1 MHLDRVRR
9 LRRELQRRGLDGA
22 VCVPGPNLFY
32 LTGLRV
38 KLSERLTL
46 AVIPADARENEGA
59 LQLALLLPELER
71 PQAERALRL
80 PARLHSYRDEE
91 GPDRALAQL
100 MSELKLPRNARLG
113 VEGRRLRAFELWAL
127 QAQRPDIRWVDADE
141 VFMRLRVRKD
151 EPEIERIREALR
163 LTEEALR
170 RALDRGAVRAGH
182 SEREVANALLREL
195 FGVGAEGPSF
205 EPIVASGPNG
215 ASPHAVPSERKLR
228 AGDLVTL
235 DLGAVWQG
243 YFGDLTRNVAV
254 GAIDPELE
262 RVHRVVEE
270 ANAAGREACRPGVPA
285 QEVDR
290 AARRVIE
297 QAGYGDHFIHR
308 TGHGLGLEVHE
319 PPYLVEGNE
328 QPLEPG
334 MVFTVEPGV
343 YLPGK
348 GGARVEDV
356 VLITPEGAETL
367 TRFPRALLRL

>member
-38 KLSERLTL
+38 KPSERLTL
-46 AVIPADARENEGA
+46 AVIPADEGA
-59 LQLALLLPELER
+59 FQLALLLPELER

-80 PARLHSYRDEE
+80 PARLYSYRDEE
-91 GPDRALAQL
+91 GPDHALAQL
-100 MSELKLPRNARLG
+100 MSELKLPRSARLG

-127 QAQRPDIRWVDADE
+127 QAQRPDVRWADADE

-151 EPEIERIREALR
+151 EPEIERLREALR

-170 RALDRGAVRAGH
+170 RALDRGAVQAGR
-182 SEREVANALLREL
+182 SEREIANALLKEL

-215 ASPHAVPSERKLR
+215 ASPHAVPTERKLQ

-297 QAGYGDHFIHR
+297 QAGYGNHFIHR